1 MPRNLDLTA
10 LRAFATI
17 ASAGGVTRA
26 AARLNL
32 TQSAVSMQLK
42 RLEDALGARLLERT
56 GRGVALTPEGEAALG
71 AARRMLALNDDL
83 VARMRNAEPEGV
95 IRLGVPH
102 DIVSRR
108 VPAILRAFADAHPR
122 VRVDLISSVTTALHR
137 MFAEGA
143 CDVILTTEP
152 EPRPGGEQLAR
163 LPLVWV
169 GAEDGRAWAER
180 PLRLAF
186 ETECIFRATATAA
199 LDAAGIPWE
208 LAVTAS
214 SSRAVDASVSADLAI
229 HAVID
234 GFDTPEMQPVPHDG
248 ALPEIGE
255 TGIMLHV
262 AAGPGLAPV
271 PARDRLVAIIRETY
285 GALRPTIRRPRLAA
299 G

>member
-10 LRAFATI
+10 LRAFATV
-17 ASAGGVTRA
+17 AAAGGVTRA

-42 RLEDALGARLLERT
+42 RLEEALDARLMERT
-56 GRGVALTPEGEAALG
+56 GRGVVLTPQGEAALG
-71 AARRMLALNDDL
+71 VARRMLALNDDL
-83 VARMRNAEPEGV
+83 VARMKNAEPEGV

-102 DIVSRR
+102 DIVPRQ
-108 VPAILRAFADAHPR
+108 VPAILRAFADEYPG
-122 VRVDLISSVTTALHR
+122 VRIDLISSVTTALHR

-143 CDVILTTEP
+143 CDVILTTET
-152 EPRPGGEQLAR
+152 EARPGGEELAR

-169 GAEDGRAWAER
+169 GAPDGRAWTER

-186 ETECIFRATATAA
+186 ETECIFRAAATAA

-214 SSRAVDASVSADLAI
+214 SSRAIDASVSADLAV

-262 AAGPGLAPV
+262 ADGPGQAPV
-271 PARDRLVAIIRETY
+271 AARERLVAITRDIY
-285 GALRPTIRRPRLAA
+285 GALRPTARRPRLAV